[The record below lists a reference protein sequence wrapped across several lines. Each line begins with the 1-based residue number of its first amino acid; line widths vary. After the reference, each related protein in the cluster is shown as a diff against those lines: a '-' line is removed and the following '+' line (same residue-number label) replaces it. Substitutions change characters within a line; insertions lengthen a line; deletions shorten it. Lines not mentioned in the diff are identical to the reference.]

1 MKIKNTAKK
10 RKFSPGSLCFGAIA
24 VLSFFLIL
32 GKSDVAIEYMGAG
45 LSVCAKTIIP
55 SLFPFMV
62 ISELLISSGIGEL
75 LGRLIS
81 APSKFLFGVSGAGSC
96 AFFLGLICGFPIGAK
111 TAASMYEKGMISRE
125 EFEHLL
131 TFSNN
136 PSSAFLISAV
146 GISLFSDKN
155 FGLLLYGCTV
165 LSAGI
170 IGIAGRLIFRNKNK
184 TDIVPVPS
192 FAPKSSILQFTSAV
206 QSAARGII
214 TVCAYVIFFSAFVGC
229 LGATIREM
237 GVPEFFGTV
246 MFGFFELTSGVCSA
260 AAIGNFKTAAVLCAF
275 FAGWSGLSVHFQIMC
290 ICADKG
296 ISFRNYFLAKLCQGI
311 LCAGLMILSLKFIY
325 TKEPDFADDV
335 FLTLQGQNIPSPII
349 TKIAVVSALI
359 VLILLFAIVFRNKT
373 GVNKKR
379 KN

>member
-1 MKIKNTAKK
+1 MSNQNTRTENIQGNMKIKNTAKK
-10 RKFSPGSLCFGAIA
+10 GKFSPGSLSFGAIA

-75 LGRLIS
+75 IGRLIS
-81 APSKFLFGVSGAGSC
+81 APSKFMFGVSGAGSC
-96 AFFLGLICGFPIGAK
+96 
-111 TAASMYEKGMISRE
+111 YEKGMISRE

-165 LSAGI
+165 LSAGMV
-170 IGIAGRLIFRNKNK
+170 GIAGRFIFRNKNK
-184 TDIVPVPS
+184 TDIVPVSS

-275 FAGWSGLSVHFQIMC
+275 FAGWSGLSVHFQIMS

-311 LCAGLMILSLKFIY
+311 LCAGLMMLSLKFIY
-325 TKEPDFADDV
+325 TREPNFAEDV
-335 FLTLQGQNIPSPII
+335 FLYLQGQNIPSQII